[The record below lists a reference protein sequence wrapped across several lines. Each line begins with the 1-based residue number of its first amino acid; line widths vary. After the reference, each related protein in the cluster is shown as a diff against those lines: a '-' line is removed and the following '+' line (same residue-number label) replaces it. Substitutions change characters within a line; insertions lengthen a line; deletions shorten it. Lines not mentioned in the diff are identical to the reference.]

1 MAERARTRQNGE
13 VILADREHPLY
24 SENYDRWEL
33 YMSAVKGGADFIS
46 DENLY
51 THRLEALEDFEERL
65 SRAYYLNFCE
75 TIPGIYNN
83 FIFKEKVE
91 RPANEEVEP
100 FRVNTDGKGTDMS
113 DFVARVGYLS
123 KVFGAMHVL
132 VDMPQKARELTY
144 TRRFV
149 KENKVQPYCK
159 LIYPSQLK
167 DWSVDSEG
175 NFQWVL
181 IEDIYSRDTDPTKE
195 REQEYIYLLI
205 TKDKWQYEDA
215 DGNPFKF
222 ENKDRE
228 VSGTNELGFVPLVT
242 LYHKDIDDNR
252 VGESML
258 KDIVFVNRIILNWSS
273 CIDEM
278 IERQTFS
285 QLIIPDD
292 GSLAAESETGDDPL
306 QKLGTAYAWT
316 FNANATHPPSF
327 ITPET
332 KNIQVVWRL
341 IVDHIKEIYR
351 LAGLVG
357 TSEDMSASRS
367 GRAAQMGF
375 LGVNSAL
382 AETARRYQQFEN
394 DISRLALIQMGE
406 DPTKFE
412 DVKYPDAFDIQ
423 SLSDEVDAFFKVMEK
438 NFSETMNKE
447 MMKNL
452 SRRALPM
459 AAPATKEK
467 IEQEIEEGDGYIM
480 PVQTRTQ
487 IMGEEL
493 THRASATGEEID
505 DDVGNPNQNQIRDS
519 FRTKDRQSR
528 EESQHRTQPDK

>member
-1 MAERARTRQNGE
+1 MGNTPRKVT
-13 VILADREHPLY
+13 LADRAHPLY
-24 SENYDRWEL
+24 KENEDKWAL
-33 YMSAVKGGADFIS
+33 YMSAVKGGDDFIN
-46 DENLY
+46 DTNLY
-51 THRLEALEDFEERL
+51 THRLEAIEDFEERL
-65 SRAYYLNFCE
+65 KRAYYLNFCE
-75 TIPGIYNN
+75 TVPAIYNN

-91 RPANEEVEP
+91 RPANEEVES
-100 FRVNTDGKGTDMS
+100 FRVNTDGRGTEMS
-113 DFVARVGYLS
+113 DFVSRVGYLS

-132 VDMPQKARELTY
+132 VDMPQKAQEITY

-149 KENKVQPYCK
+149 TENDIQPYCK
-159 LIYPSQLK
+159 LVYPHQLK
-167 DWSVDSEG
+167 DWSVDTEG

-181 IEDIYSRDTDPTKE
+181 IENTYHRDSDPTTE
-195 REQEYIYLLI
+195 REVEKIYLLM
-205 TKDKWQYEDA
+205 TKTGWRYED
-215 DGNPFKF
+215 DEGKPFKF
-222 ENKDRE
+222 EEDDRD
-228 VSGTNELGFVPLVT
+228 VSGENELGFVPMVT

-285 QLIIPDD
+285 QLIVPDD
-292 GSLAAESETGDDPL
+292 GSLAEESETGDDPL
-306 QKLGTAYAWT
+306 KKLGTAYAWT
-316 FNANATHPPSF
+316 FNANATHPPAF

-332 KNIQVVWRL
+332 KNIQVVWKL
-341 IVDHIKEIYR
+341 VVDHIKEIYR

-357 TSEDMSASRS
+357 TSEDMAASRS

-394 DISRLALIQMGE
+394 DISRLAMLQMGD

-412 DVKYPDAFDIQ
+412 EVKYPDAFDIQ
-423 SLSDEVDAFFKVMEK
+423 SLTDEVDAFFKVMEK

-459 AAPATKEK
+459 AAPATKEA
-467 IEQEIEEGDGYIM
+467 IEKEIDTGDGYIQ
-480 PVQTRTQ
+480 PNQTRAEIVGQET
-487 IMGEEL
+487 E
-493 THRASATGEEID
+493 HRAMAQQD
-505 DDVGNPNQNQIRDS
+505 GNPNLNQIKDTL
-519 FRTKDRQSR
+519 RTKDRQDS
-528 EESQHRTQPDK
+528 EESSHRTQPQK